1 MENIE
6 IEIQVKIENSKPL
19 SEFLA
24 KNAEFQGEKHQID
37 EYFSPA
43 HRNFLE
49 KRPIAEWLRL
59 RNADGNFSIN
69 YKNWHLD
76 KDKKSN
82 YCDEYETKIES
93 LDKVKKIFNVLD
105 FNPIVTV
112 DKIRKIY
119 AYRDYEISMD
129 LVKKL
134 GDFVEIEYKGNDE
147 KPDPGKITQEMINFL
162 KKLELGKIEKN
173 YVGYPFMLLFKDE
186 VEFETQ

>member
-6 IEIQVKIENSKPL
+6 IEIQVKIENGKPL
-19 SEFLA
+19 LEFLE

-37 EYFSPA
+37 EYFSPV

-105 FNPIVTV
+105 FKPVVTV

-119 AYRDYEISMD
+119 TYKDYEISID
-129 LVKKL
+129 SVKEL
-134 GDFVEIEYKGNDE
+134 GDFVEIEYMGDDE
-147 KPDPGKITQEMINFL
+147 KPDPAKITQEMANFL
-162 KKLELGKIEKN
+162 KELNLGKIEKN

-186 VEFETQ
+186 VEFEVQ

>member
-6 IEIQVKIENSKPL
+6 IEIQVKIENGKPL
-19 SEFLA
+19 LEFLE

-37 EYFSPA
+37 EYFSPV

-105 FNPIVTV
+105 FKPVVTV

-119 AYRDYEISMD
+119 TYKDYEISID
-129 LVKKL
+129 SVKEL
-134 GDFVEIEYKGNDE
+134 GDFVEIEYMGDDE
-147 KPDPGKITQEMINFL
+147 KPDPAKITQEMVNFL
-162 KKLELGKIEKN
+162 KELNLGKIEKN

-186 VEFETQ
+186 VEFEVQ

>member
-19 SEFLA
+19 LEFLE
-24 KNAEFQGEKHQID
+24 KSAEFQGEKHQID

-49 KRPIAEWLRL
+49 KRPIEEWLRL

-82 YCDEYETKIES
+82 YCDEYETRVDNM
-93 LDKVKKIFNVLD
+93 DKMKKIFNVLD
-105 FNPIVTV
+105 FKPVVTV

-119 AYRDYEISMD
+119 IYEDYEISMD
-129 LVKKL
+129 LVKEL

-147 KPDPGKITQEMINFL
+147 NPNPAKITQEMGNFL
-162 KKLELGKIEKN
+162 KELNLGKIEKN